1 MIRSKPLRRFGRARK
16 GAAAIEFA
24 IIAPLL
30 MVPLLLGSI
39 DLIDVLGVNGRAQN
53 ATASIADVVARDTSV
68 SDDEVSGY
76 WDALQ
81 VLMYPND
88 PDALDLRITSISI
101 VDSSTAI
108 VVWSEGRGVMPA
120 LQTGMPIT
128 GLDPRIMTPG
138 SSLILAESSYH
149 YDSALNWLFPD
160 GATFRHKAFRRSRMV
175 DPIERE

>member
-1 MIRSKPLRRFGRARK
+1 MIRSKHLRRFGRAKK

-39 DLIDVLGVNGRAQN
+39 DLIDVLGVNSRAQN

-68 SDDEVSGY
+68 TDEEVAGY
-76 WDALQ
+76 SDALQ

-88 PDALDLRITSISI
+88 PNALDIRITSISI

-108 VVWSEGRGVMPA
+108 VVWSEGRGTMPA
-120 LQTGMPIT
+120 LQAGMPIT

-138 SSLILAESSYH
+138 TSLILAESAYR
-149 YDSALNWLFPD
+149 YDSALQWLFPN
-160 GATFRHKAFRRSRMV
+160 GATFRHKAYRRSRVV
-175 DPIERE
+175 DPITRE